1 MSKVKTAV
9 SVAPLALILLISGCS
24 KGGMFGSSLAGFVS
38 GGSGSTDTIQYTAA
52 NQSLYSDLELK
63 INKSNNV
70 ILKYLNSVMP
80 LNTFGAAETAI
91 LNDFDLNFDPNCIDA
106 ANDIYSCPIDSNTVA
121 SLVLQ
126 SNSVSPMSSN
136 IQAVSTSPAPI
147 LQGHSPDYSAR
158 MALLAKFKAQE
169 AIGVAVDSNNFANLI
184 PECVA
189 DQMSTTICSLLTMVV
204 SVNGEPAVYKVYEHL
219 SLRDKNLEEFKD
231 YVKYDLSTSD
241 SYKDV
246 IKVSD
251 AEVTALLKKK
261 ARREFLQVNA
271 NAILSHGVNIFS
283 LLTWAGY
290 DVSNSQN
297 NSIFQGLNINKQ
309 DLTDIYVAEKDNAL
323 GQTYLKDKVL
333 NTNKPAFYYFVEK
346 FISEDDMQ
354 LVPGTTNH
362 FEYFINIPNLCK
374 YVSSSGLGDGCA
386 QTLTTYFNR
395 IRFIQNLQTKR
406 ITVTYKDAPY
416 ISTET
421 EAFYFDYTYDYKA
434 SLKIDLNNTKTI
446 YAAFLQHELDSAPT
460 TAAENKIDAGDIALL
475 NSATVRGIASIND
488 HIEVPLAAQI
498 ENGIADITQ
507 TTLASKIGLSLDTDF
522 YVHIPEN
529 LDQNVKYDAFSGSNS
544 TVSFNGSSE
553 GDVIMNVPK
562 TDNLVSLAHHRGN
575 TIYDDILGINA
586 PQMDLQFPP
595 YQLSERDLLVFEGAI
610 NPKCEESLAGTLGCD
625 NQVRI
630 SKVAV
635 NNSMALAYL
644 HGKRYAANGIDF
656 DDYSFGLTPV
666 DLKFFIPVDPTIVD
680 TTQWNRTISSA
691 VTATAFQ
698 SAVYYRA
705 YNDTWW
711 GQNISLAYPNYVD
724 GHVDY
729 LINVPNGATFDKS
742 MNVIADSVSGQLP
755 VIALTASLDLVR
767 ADNGSMDSFRNCGI
781 PLDFTS
787 STSISTAVSNVVMQI
802 PNGAYVGQ
810 YVCAP

>member
-1 MSKVKTAV
+1 MSKGKTANSLV
-9 SVAPLALILLISGCS
+9 PLALVMIVTGCS
-24 KGGMFGSSLAGFVS
+24 KGGMFGSSLAGLVS

-70 ILKYLNSVMP
+70 ILKYLNSQMP
-80 LNTFGAAETAI
+80 LNTFGPTETAI
-91 LNDFDLNFDPNCIDA
+91 LNDFDLNFDPNCIDV

-126 SNSVSPMSSN
+126 SNSISPMSSN
-136 IQAVSTSPAPI
+136 IQAMTSPAPI
-147 LQGHSPDYSAR
+147 LQGHSAEYSAR

-169 AIGVAVDSNNFANLI
+169 ALGISVDSNNFSTLI
-184 PECVA
+184 PECLA

-231 YVKYDLSTSD
+231 YVKYDLATSD

-251 AEVTALLKKK
+251 AEITALLKKK

-271 NAILSHGVNIFS
+271 NALLSHGVNIFS
-283 LLTWAGY
+283 FLNFVGY
-290 DVSNSQN
+290 DVTNSSNLQL
-297 NSIFQGLNINKQ
+297 IQGLNLNTS
-309 DLTDIYVAEKDNAL
+309 DLQAIYTNEKDNAL
-323 GQTYLKDKVL
+323 AQTYLKDKVL
-333 NTNKPAFYYFVEK
+333 NANKPAFYYFVEK

-354 LVPGTTNH
+354 LVAGTTNH

-374 YVSSSGLGDGCA
+374 YISSSGLGDGCA
-386 QTLTTYFNR
+386 QTLQTYFNR

-416 ISTET
+416 ISSET
-421 EAFYFDYTYDYKA
+421 EAFYFDYTYDYNA

-460 TAAENKIDAGDIALL
+460 TAAQNNIDAGDIALL

-522 YVHIPEN
+522 YIHIPEN
-529 LDQNVKYDAFSGSNS
+529 LDQNVKYDAYAGANT

-553 GDVIMNVPK
+553 GDVVMNVPK

-575 TIYDDILGINA
+575 TIYDDIIGINA

-595 YQLSERDLLVFEGAI
+595 YQLSERDLFVFEGVV
-610 NPKCEESLAGTLGCD
+610 NPHCEESLAASLGCD

-630 SKVAV
+630 SKLAV
-635 NNSMALAYL
+635 NNSMNMAYL
-644 HGKRYAANGIDF
+644 NGKRYALNGIDF

-666 DLKFFIPVDPTIVD
+666 DLKFFIPVNPAIVD
-680 TTQWNRTISSA
+680 TTQWNREIATT
-691 VTATAFQ
+691 VKATAFQ
-698 SAVYYRA
+698 SAVKYRA

-711 GQNISLAYPNYVD
+711 GQNIALAYPNYVD
-724 GHVDY
+724 GRVDY
-729 LINVPNGATFDKS
+729 LINVPDGVTFDES
-742 MNVIADSVSGQLP
+742 LNVVADPATNQFP

-767 ADNGSMDSFRNCGI
+767 ADNGNVDSFRNCGL
-781 PLDFTS
+781 PLDFSS

-802 PNGAYVGQ
+802 PGGTYVGQ

>member
-1 MSKVKTAV
+1 MSKVKSVV
-9 SVAPLALILLISGCS
+9 SVAPLALILLISSCS

-70 ILKYLNSVMP
+70 VLKYLNSVTP
-80 LNTFGAAETAI
+80 LNTFGPAETAI
-91 LNDFDLNFDPNCIDA
+91 LNDFDLNFDPSCIDA

-126 SNSVSPMSSN
+126 SNSISPMTSN
-136 IQAVSTSPAPI
+136 IQAISTSPAPI

-169 AIGVAVDSNNFANLI
+169 ALGVMVDSNNFSNLI

-231 YVKYDLSTSD
+231 YVKYDLSTND

-246 IKVSD
+246 IKVSSE
-251 AEVTALLKKK
+251 EVTALLKKK

-283 LLTWAGY
+283 FLTFVGY
-290 DVSNSQN
+290 DVANSNN
-297 NSIFQGLNINKQ
+297 NSLFDGLNINKQ
-309 DLTDIYVAEKDNAL
+309 DLQSIYTSEKDNTL
-323 GQTYLKDKVL
+323 GQAYLKDKVL
-333 NTNKPAFYYFVEK
+333 NTNKPAFYYFIEK

-354 LVPGTTNH
+354 VVAGTSNN

-374 YVSSSGLGDGCA
+374 YLGSSGMSGCSE
-386 QTLTTYFNR
+386 TLTTYFNR
-395 IRFIQNLQTKR
+395 LRFIQNLQTKR
-406 ITVTYKDAPY
+406 ISVTYKDAPY
-416 ISTET
+416 VSSET
-421 EAFYFDYTYDYKA
+421 EFFYFDYTYDYKS
-434 SLKIDLNNTKTI
+434 SLKVDLNNTKTI

-460 TAAENKIDAGDIALL
+460 TAANNKIDAGDIALL

-507 TTLASKIGLSLDTDF
+507 TTLASKLGLSLDTDF

-529 LDQNVKYDAFSGSNS
+529 LDQNVKYDAFSDSNS
-544 TVSFNGSSE
+544 TISFNGSSE

-595 YQLSERDLLVFEGAI
+595 YQLSERDLLVLEGAV
-610 NPKCEESLAGTLGCD
+610 NPHCEESLAASLGCD

-630 SKVAV
+630 SKLAV

-666 DLKFFIPVDPTIVD
+666 DLKFFIPVNPTIVD
-680 TTQWNRTISSA
+680 TTQWNREMTSTVKVSP
-691 VTATAFQ
+691 FQ
-698 SAVYYRA
+698 SAVKYRA
-705 YNDTWW
+705 KNDIWA
-711 GQNISLAYPNYVD
+711 GQNITLAYPNYVD
-724 GHVDY
+724 GNVDY
-729 LINVPNGATFDKS
+729 LVNVPNGAVLDKS
-742 MNVIADSVSGQLP
+742 MNVIADPISGQLP
-755 VIALTASLDLVR
+755 LIALTASLDLVR
-767 ADNGSMDSFRNCGI
+767 ADNGSTDSFRNCGL
-781 PLDFTS
+781 PLDFSS
-787 STSISTAVSNVVMQI
+787 STSISSAVTNIVTQI
-802 PNGAYVGQ
+802 PSGTYVGQ